1 VRGAVRVITPGD
13 TLGGRYRVVR
23 LLGEGAMG
31 AVYEA
36 EHALIG
42 RRVALKVLH
51 ERFSASAEAV
61 ERFHA
66 EARATAA
73 IGHPHIVD
81 VLDFGSDAGRPYL
94 VMELLRGET
103 LAERLSRS
111 PALDATAA
119 CRIVGEVLSG
129 VAAAH
134 EIGVVH
140 RDLKPENIILTR
152 GERAKVVDFGVSK
165 FREAE
170 GAARGRTR
178 EGMLLGTPGYI
189 APEQWIGA
197 PSVDHRA
204 DLFSVGVIL
213 YELLTG
219 GLPYEGSTRAELYQ
233 EMVHGDAPPPTPS
246 GIAPECPAALD
257 AIALRAVHR
266 DPAQRFQSAGEFL
279 ASLLP
284 HGAAASSGRFDAQT
298 APPATVAPRP
308 APRRTSHPTLLD
320 PRPGAAR
327 GALRGTVLATLVAL
341 TLALSVAVATA
352 RSRTAPP
359 PAAVTPPRAA
369 APPAPSPA
377 PAPPVSATP
386 APPPAAAPVERAR
399 AHRHH
404 ARPRITHRW

>member
-1 VRGAVRVITPGD
+1 MITPGD

-81 VLDFGSDAGRPYL
+81 VLDFGSDTGRPYL

-119 CRIVGEVLSG
+119 CRVVGEVLSG

-246 GIAPECPAALD
+246 SIAPECPAALD

-266 DPAQRFQSAGEFL
+266 DPAQRFQSAGDFL
-279 ASLLP
+279 AALLP
-284 HGAAASSGRFDAQT
+284 HGAAVSSGRFEAQP
-298 APPATVAPRP
+298 APPATVAPLP
-308 APRRTSHPTLLD
+308 ASPRTSLPTMLD
-320 PRPGAAR
+320 PRPAPAR
-327 GALRGTVLATLVAL
+327 GALRGTVLATLLAL
-341 TLALSVAVATA
+341 ALALSVAVATA
-352 RSRTAPP
+352 RGRSPAPSPVPPPAPVVAAPSPPSPPAAPAAVVPPPPP
-359 PAAVTPPRAA
+359 PAA
-369 APPAPSPA
+369 
-377 PAPPVSATP
+377 PVDHA
-386 APPPAAAPVERAR
+386 RAR
-399 AHRHH
+399 RHH

>member
-1 VRGAVRVITPGD
+1 MPVITPGD

-111 PALDATAA
+111 PALDATDA

-246 GIAPECPAALD
+246 SIAPECPASLD

-279 ASLLP
+279 AALVP
-284 HGAAASSGRFDAQT
+284 HGAAASSGRFEAQPP
-298 APPATVAPRP
+298 PPALPPLDTPR
-308 APRRTSHPTLLD
+308 TTHPTVLD
-320 PRPGAAR
+320 GHSAPAR
-327 GALRGTVLATLVAL
+327 SALRGTVLATLLAMA
-341 TLALSVAVATA
+341 LALSVAVATA
-352 RSRTAPP
+352 RSRTPSPAPAAPAPP
-359 PAAVTPPRAA
+359 AVIA
-369 APPAPSPA
+369 APPAPA
-377 PAPPVSATP
+377 PAPTP
-386 APPPAAAPVERAR
+386 TVAVAPALAPPTAAAPLERAPAR
-399 AHRHH
+399 RHH